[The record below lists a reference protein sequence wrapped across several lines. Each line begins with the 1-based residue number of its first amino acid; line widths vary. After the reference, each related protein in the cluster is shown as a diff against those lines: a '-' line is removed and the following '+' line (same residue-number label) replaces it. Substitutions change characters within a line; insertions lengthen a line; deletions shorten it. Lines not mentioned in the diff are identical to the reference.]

1 MLVLPYKKGTSFIHA
16 RIKVI
21 RKMKREACITAHGR
35 RLPHPR
41 WGYKAWSKCVPVNR
55 PKYDQ
60 KNLFTIIHLA
70 GFGPIG
76 PSGPSGPSN
85 SKFHWTFIL
94 KGVLLLKLNLPL
106 IYLDQL
112 DQSSTTLILPQFL
125 TVFTWTKAWTKV

>member
-60 KNLFTIIHLA
+60 INLFTIIHLA
-70 GFGPIG
+70 SLGPIG
-76 PSGPSGPSN
+76 PDVPSN
-85 SKFHWTFIL
+85 SELHYPFLFIDI
-94 KGVLLLKLNLPL
+94 LLLKLNLPL